1 MHYDVIIV
9 GSGIAAYAVARRLAA
24 EKRVAIVTKSAQT
37 TSNSMLAQGGI
48 ASAFSEEDHWKVHY
62 EDTLKAGDN
71 HSNKLAVTYLV
82 QQGPRV
88 VRELIAEGMEFDQDE
103 SAEYLLGS
111 EGAHSYRRI
120 LHAGGDATG
129 KKLTSFLYKE
139 IDHQIDLIDY
149 CAVVELVVEQERCV
163 GVKVVESSGEIL
175 SFYSDHVVLATG
187 GCGNLFTHSSNAAT
201 ANGEGLSL
209 AYYAGAKLVDLEFVQ
224 FHPTVL
230 EVDHGSCGLI
240 SEAVRG
246 EGALL
251 VTAAGER
258 IMEHVHPLKDLAPR
272 DIVAREV
279 YRRMMGGEK
288 IYLSINHVKNFTG
301 RFPTITSLCM
311 QEGID
316 LSNGMIPIKPGA
328 HFHMGGIQV
337 NQVGQTSVNG
347 LYAVGEVACTGVHG
361 ANRLASNSLLEGLV
375 YGESLA
381 NFILDQP
388 ISHKRIPHVHMRSGN
403 KVLLSAPFLAKI
415 KELMTHHVGIERT
428 SKKLGDLV
436 GELGDHLSK
445 VDVEDLGGYRA
456 DEILRIHQMTAAY
469 LIAKS
474 AYERE
479 ESRGAH
485 YCVDFPEK
493 NKEWEGRQ
501 IVQFITR
508 NLESGGKKTNEF
520 VKSEKTARAVFT

>member
-1 MHYDVIIV
+1 MHYDVLIV
-9 GSGIAAYAVARRLAA
+9 GSGIAAYAVARRIAA
-24 EKRVAIVTKSAQT
+24 KMKVAIVTKSAHT
-37 TSNSMLAQGGI
+37 KSNSMLAQGGI
-48 ASAFSEEDHWKVHY
+48 ASAFSEEDHWQYHY
-62 EDTLKAGDN
+62 EDTLRAGDN
-71 HSNKLAVTYLV
+71 HSNKRAVTYLV

-88 VRELIAEGMEFDQDE
+88 LRELIAEGMEFDRE
-103 SAEYLLGS
+103 SAKYLLGS

-129 KKLTSFLYKE
+129 KKLTSFLHNE

-149 CAVVELVVEQERCV
+149 CTVVELVVEQERCV
-163 GVKVVESSGEIL
+163 GVKVVESNGEIA
-175 SFYSDHVVLATG
+175 SYYSDHVILATG
-187 GCGNLFTHSSNAAT
+187 GCGNLFSHTSNSAT

-209 AYYAGAKLVDLEFVQ
+209 AYYAGANLVDLEFVQ

-230 EVDHGSCGLI
+230 HMNHGSSGLI

-258 IMEHVHPLKDLAPR
+258 IMEEAHPLKDLAPR

-279 YRRMMGGEK
+279 YRRMMRGEK
-288 IYLSINHVKNFTG
+288 IYLSINHVKNFTE
-301 RFPTITSLCM
+301 RFPTITSLCL

-337 NQVGQTSVNG
+337 NQVGQTSVAG
-347 LYAVGEVACTGVHG
+347 LYACGEVACTGVHG

-381 NFILDQP
+381 NFIAAQP
-388 ISHKRIPHVHMRSGN
+388 RLHNKPTYVRMRSGN
-403 KVLLSAPFLAKI
+403 RVLLSAPSLEKI

-428 SKKLGDLV
+428 SKKLEDLV
-436 GELGDHLSK
+436 WELGDHLSK
-445 VDVEDLGGYRA
+445 VDSEKLDRYCS
-456 DEILRIHQMTAAY
+456 DEIIRIHQLTAAY

-474 AYERE
+474 AKDRK

-493 NKEWEGRQ
+493 KKEWEGRQ
-501 IVQFITR
+501 IVQCVEK
-508 NLESGGKKTNEF
+508 NLKGGEKNNEF
-520 VKSEKTARAVFT
+520 AESTTIARAVFT